1 MSFISAIGT
10 ILGIASTATQY
21 NASQD
26 AARQMLIAGE
36 ENAQLSE
43 LETKERIRRS
53 RYQYD
58 QEQGQRVVSYAKAGV
73 DIGSGTSMAVMAE
86 AATVAD
92 REMAFTKEQG
102 NRTAKAR
109 RAGASAQA
117 DSMSSQ
123 GTSLLISNVGKMGND
138 NNWWGLG

>member
-1 MSFISAIGT
+1 MSFLSVVGT

-26 AARQMLIAGE
+26 AARQMRIAGE
-36 ENAQLSE
+36 ENAKLSE

-73 DIGSGTSMAVMAE
+73 DIGSGSSMAVMAE

-92 REMAFTKEQG
+92 REIAFTKEQG
-102 NRTAKAR
+102 KRTAKAR
-109 RAGASAQA
+109 SCLLY
-117 DSMSSQ
+117 
-123 GTSLLISNVGKMGND
+123 TSPSPRD
-138 NNWWGLG
+138 